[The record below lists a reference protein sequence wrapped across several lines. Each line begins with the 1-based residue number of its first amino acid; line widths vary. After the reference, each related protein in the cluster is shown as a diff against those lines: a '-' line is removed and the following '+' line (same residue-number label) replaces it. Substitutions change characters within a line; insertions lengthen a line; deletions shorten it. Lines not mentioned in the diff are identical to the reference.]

1 MGAAKRSGARG
12 EFSPFDAGAN
22 AAHGAKYK
30 LQTYGLNRDYLCG
43 MKKLILSLSVLLL
56 WMGAHYTCAGQ
67 LHNSVIVIIRHA
79 EKPADGDGLA
89 PAGEARANAYVDY
102 FKNFTL
108 DSKPIHFDYLFAAKD
123 SHESKRPK
131 LTIKPL
137 SKALGLDINTDFKEQ
152 DYASLADELRSGP
165 YSNKNILVCWHHGK
179 IPELLASL
187 GADPQKLLP
196 PKGKWPEDV
205 FGWFVR
211 LEYDQNGNLNVKVQ
225 DEDLMPG
232 DAANPPPQVKASPL
246 SPVDLAFREP

>member
-1 MGAAKRSGARG
+1 
-12 EFSPFDAGAN
+12 
-22 AAHGAKYK
+22 
-30 LQTYGLNRDYLCG
+30 

-56 WMGAHYTCAGQ
+56 CMGVHYTYAGQ

-131 LTIKPL
+131 LTIQPL
-137 SKALGLDINTDFKEQ
+137 SKALGLDVNTDFKEQ

-179 IPELLASL
+179 IPELLA
-187 GADPQKLLP
+187 APDP
-196 PKGKWPEDV
+196 
-205 FGWFVR
+205 
-211 LEYDQNGNLNVKVQ
+211 NN
-225 DEDLMPG
+225 
-232 DAANPPPQVKASPL
+232 
-246 SPVDLAFREP
+246 